1 MAGASWRSSRAV
13 TVALGAAGLAVGV
26 VGVSALREATMSTH
40 HPIAPDSR
48 IELVVDAETNGGES
62 SQTTAEMVDAQIRT
76 CRLEVHSDLAG
87 DIVEVRRD
95 RFRAVLAPSMDETD
109 RRQFRGCL
117 EDWVIDNI
125 SLEVVSLAE
134 PGA

>member
-1 MAGASWRSSRAV
+1 MAGPAWRSSRAV
-13 TVALGAAGLAVGV
+13 TVALGAAGLAAGV

-48 IELVVDAETNGGES
+48 IELVVDAETDGGEG
-62 SQTTAEMVDAQIRT
+62 SQTTAEIVDAQTRT
-76 CRLEVHSDLAG
+76 CRLEVHSDMTG
-87 DIVEVRRD
+87 DLVEVRRD
-95 RFRAVLAPSMDETD
+95 RFRVTLVPSMDETD

-125 SLEVVSLAE
+125 RLEVVSLAA
-134 PGA
+134 PSG